1 MNIKKKELVFELKYF
16 PAFPDG
22 HNIQDKQCI
31 EFTVKML
38 SIVLIIGDN
47 APQSITNK

>member
-22 HNIQDKQCI
+22 HDIQDKQCI